1 MVIWSLNHD
10 RTVTRAQLLGLL
22 ALMAHLSH
30 TTIAKLAEDE
40 V

>member
-1 MVIWSLNHD
+1 MVIWSLTHD

-30 TTIAKLAEDE
+30 TIAKLAEDE